1 MEEMAGLV
9 EQTIQHFGGLDVLI
23 GNAVRTIACILTQS
37 GPLSCSWSGTFIQH
51 EELENRRL
59 SCS

>member
-23 GNAVRTIACILTQS
+23 GNAVRTLPCVLTQS
-37 GPLSCSWSGTFIQH
+37 CSFLVVGAGTRSQH
-51 EELENRRL
+51 EELE
-59 SCS
+59 